1 MASSFSKIRDDFEGN
16 LEEQVASL
24 RKEVSTLT
32 KLLSKRGAAAYSD
45 TREGASDLYDEL
57 WNRLVDALPRI
68 RKQARD
74 QARFAGK
81 KAHDNPVAT
90 AVVGI
95 AVLGLLVS
103 LLVRR

>member
-1 MASSFSKIRDDFEGN
+1 MASSFSKIRDDLEGN

-24 RKEVSTLT
+24 RKEVSALT
-32 KLLSKRGAAAYSD
+32 RMLTKRGAAAYSD
-45 TREGASDLYDEL
+45 TRESASDLYEDA
-57 WNRLVDALPRI
+57 WNRLLEALPKI

-81 KAHDNPVAT
+81 AAHDNPVAT
-90 AVVGI
+90 AVVGV